1 MGKLNGTS
9 MLVIVDG
16 VTLAGTKSFTLDIN
30 VDLPDAT
37 TKDSDGWA
45 ENIHGLRSWS
55 VSFDGLYDPTLTYN
69 SEEIFDEI
77 DGRDELYLEMAVID
91 GTGGGLV
98 YSGNAKVASLSYTA
112 DQESPVTISGSFTG
126 SGDLDKGTVATS

>member
-16 VTLAGTKSFTLDIN
+16 VPLAGTKSFTLDIN

-69 SEEIFDEI
+69 SEEVFDEI
-77 DGRDELYLEMAVID
+77 DGRDEILLEMAVID

-98 YSGNAKVASLSYTA
+98 YSGNAKVGSLSYGA
-112 DQESPVTISGSFTG
+112 EHEQPITISGSFTG

>member
-16 VTLAGTKSFTLDIN
+16 VAIGGTKSFTLDIS

-55 VSFDGLYDPTLTYN
+55 VSFDGLYDPALTYN
-69 SEEIFDEI
+69 GEEIFDEL
-77 DGRDELYLEMAVID
+77 DNRDEVYLEMAVID

-98 YSGNAKVASLSYTA
+98 LKGNAKVASLSFGGEHE
-112 DQESPVTISGSFTG
+112 QPVTLSGSFTG
-126 SGDLDKGTVATS
+126 SGDLNKGTIATS

>member
-69 SEEIFDEI
+69 SEEVFDEI
-77 DGRDELYLEMAVID
+77 DGRDELLLEMAVIN

-98 YSGNAKVASLSYTA
+98 YSGNAKVASLSYGA
-112 DQESPVTISGSFTG
+112 ENEQPITISGSFTG
-126 SGDLDKGTVATS
+126 SGDLDKGTVASS